1 MGKDEDNKKKERE
14 ERRESFV
21 DRQTRQKR
29 KNMAIGIAIL
39 VGIASIVGYA
49 SYHFVT
55 KTTTNPLSTPPEAGK
70 LGDEHE
76 HASMLVRIF
85 GDKFDFSAP
94 AYQVKTPYIHFE
106 GGDGNT
112 VHRHASGVQLGFLF
126 DSIRI
131 DLTDECFV
139 FPDKAPEHTFCT
151 NEDYSLKFYINHKKV
166 DSIMDHVLEED
177 DRILISFGNENQTQ
191 IDEQLRELDSQL
203 IQR

>member
-1 MGKDEDNKKKERE
+1 MGKDENNKKKERE
-14 ERRESFV
+14 ERRESFL

-55 KTTTNPLSTPPEAGK
+55 KTASSPLNLPPEVGT

-112 VHRHASGVQLGFLF
+112 VHRHASGVPLEFLF
-126 DSIRI
+126 DSLKIE
-131 DLTDECFV
+131 LTDECFV
-139 FPDKAPEHTFCT
+139 FPDKTPEHTFCT
-151 NEDYSLKFYINHKKV
+151 NEDYSLKFYVNHQKV
-166 DSIMDHVLEED
+166 DSIQNHVLEED

-191 IDEQLRELDSQL
+191 IDEQLRELDAQL